1 MSKPLTERLSDERL
15 AGLADRYSAIATA
28 DKSWGEVAGAL
39 SELLSTR
46 VVLSAQAKA
55 LEEARIAL
63 QKVHDVTID
72 TVVYGIARAWL
83 TAHPEARESQPEAKR
98 VPSSPR
104 SN

>member
-1 MSKPLTERLSDERL
+1 MTKPLTERLRTK
-15 AGLADRYSAIATA
+15 AKACRMCGLVKDADLFDDT
-28 DKSWGEVAGAL
+28 
-39 SELLSTR
+39 
-46 VVLSAQAKA
+46 AKA

-63 QKVHDVTID
+63 QGVHDVTID
-72 TVVYGIARAWL
+72 TVAYGIAREWL